1 MKKKLSD
8 QLSEKII
15 INSLLKKLNFNKKG
29 TFNFENDAAYLNIT
43 KNYKTI
49 VTTDTITENIDFFY
63 NDPPESIAQK
73 LVCVNLSDLSAMGS
87 VPVAYT
93 LNLSLNSKININWL
107 KKFTNRLFTLQKKF
121 NFFLLGGDIT
131 KSIELSISANFFGK
145 AKLKNILSQN
155 KCSVGDDIWITGNL
169 GNSYLGYRIFK
180 NSKFKLNKKDKEFYK
195 NSYLYPNPCI
205 FGSIAYKFISAA
217 TDISDGFYGDLNKI
231 LNNKVGASLIK
242 KDFLLS
248 NKLRNIISTNKS
260 KISIEDILS
269 WGDDYQ
275 LIFTAKEKFKNQII
289 KLGKKNNTKLTNIGK
304 VIKIKGIHDDSMN
317 IIKNP
322 SSFDH
327 FS

>member
-8 QLSEKII
+8 QLSEKVI

-29 TFNFENDAAYLNIT
+29 TFNFENDAAYLST
-43 KNYKTI
+43 PKNYKTI

-63 NDPPESIAQK
+63 NDPPESVAQK

-93 LNLSLNSKININWL
+93 LNLSLKAKINLIWL
-107 KKFTNRLFTLQKKF
+107 KRFTSRLYKLQKQY
-121 NFFLLGGDIT
+121 NFYLLGGDIS
-131 KSIELSISANFFGK
+131 KSSELTLSANFFGK
-145 AKLKNILSQN
+145 AKLKDILSQN
-155 KCSVGDDIWITGNL
+155 KCSIGNDIWITGNL
-169 GNSYLGYRIFK
+169 GNSYLGYKILN
-180 NSKFKLNKKDKEFYK
+180 NSKIKVSDKDAEFYK
-195 NSYLYPNPCI
+195 NSYLYPTPCM
-205 FGSIAYKFISAA
+205 FGSIAYNFISAA

-231 LNNKVGASLIK
+231 LNNRVGAILNK
-242 KDFLLS
+242 KDLLIS
-248 NKLRNIISTNKS
+248 NKLRNIISTNKF

-275 LIFTAKEKFKNQII
+275 LVFTANKKFRNQINN
-289 KLGKKNNTKLTNIGK
+289 LGKTNNMRLINIGRI
-304 VIKIKGIHDDSMN
+304 IKDKGIYDDSMN

-322 SSFDH
+322 SSYDH